1 MSRRRSRILP
11 TLFALAG
18 GIFLSATPHA
28 WAGGIGGALSNLL
41 SSANVSA
48 NGPGY
53 YSSEARGVYLMGGGN
68 VRFPTRISPTLISVN
83 PPYLYAGCGG
93 ISAYFGG
100 FSYIS
105 GSQIKQL
112 ISEIAQNSIGMV
124 SMLAIKELC
133 PQCASVIGEMQ
144 QIAQKAANLSIN
156 SCQMSKWLIQKGAGL
171 FGGTANFA
179 DNTQSRLAATE
190 AAMGKSSGYLSNIY
204 DGIDNSDTFLSNLN
218 TDIAQQ
224 EKSAGVNSGS
234 ATGQAALCKAGGE
247 CNTVWELLGQSDL
260 GNSTNPQV
268 IWDKTLLMNLMGT
281 KVLCSKGGSCP
292 NMPPNIP
299 YRIYP
304 ATLGFVGGKGA
315 AGSMAN
321 VYRLFLCGVDWRT
334 AGNGNAQVQV
344 VVDNYCSNAAA
355 PGSKSSGRGA
365 AEGFHKI
372 LVWQCG
378 DPSLWSNPNVPC
390 TDIVQEPLSESLLGN
405 GATGQG
411 AVTGYLPYVANILE
425 GAVQDVIDNQP
436 IGRQAIAL
444 LQIVPAPLYQAINA
458 AAVFPSASQELVM
471 SMSLYTSDL
480 LVDDELRHIAR
491 VAGRMRDSSL
501 IPQTQ
506 IEQLYR
512 FLGAMTLEAKQN
524 DKSFMDSIQMQQALM
539 QQIREVD
546 AAVAR
551 ETVSQGLLGASRFGL
566 AVAQQP

>member
-1 MSRRRSRILP
+1 MSRRRTRIFPAL
-11 TLFALAG
+11 LALAG
-18 GIFLSATPHA
+18 GLFLSAIPHA
-28 WAGGIGGALSNLL
+28 WAGGIGGALSSLL

-53 YSSEARGVYLMGGGN
+53 YSSEARGVYLMGGSD

-83 PPYLYAGCGG
+83 PPYIYAGCGG

-144 QIAQKAANLSIN
+144 AIAQKAANLSIN

-179 DNTQSRLAATE
+179 DNTQSRLAATA
-190 AAMGKSSGYLSNIY
+190 AAMGKSSGYLSDMYNGV
-204 DGIDNSDTFLSNLN
+204 DKASTFLGNLN

-224 EKSAGVNSGS
+224 EKASGVNSGS
-234 ATGQAALCKAGGE
+234 AIGQETLCSAGGE
-247 CNTVWELLGQSDL
+247 CNTVWELLGAGDL
-260 GNSTNPQV
+260 GNSTSPEV

-281 KVLCSKGGSCP
+281 KVICSKGSNCP

-304 ATLGFVGGKGA
+304 ATLGVVGVNGS
-315 AGSMAN
+315 AGGMAN
-321 VYRLFLCGVDWRT
+321 VYRLFLCGVNWQT
-334 AGNGNAQVQV
+334 AGKTAAVQALI
-344 VVDNYCSNAAA
+344 DNYCANTVA
-355 PGSKSSGRGA
+355 PGATGPAGGA
-365 AEGFHKI
+365 ATGFLKI
-372 LVWQCG
+372 LVWQCA
-378 DPSLWSNPNVPC
+378 DPSLWANPNVAC
-390 TDIVQEPLSESLLGN
+390 TNIVQEPLESSLLGN

-411 AVTGYLPYVANILE
+411 AVDGYLPYVANILE
-425 GAVQDVIDNQP
+425 GAVQDVINNQP
-436 IGRQAIAL
+436 VGHQAIAL

-458 AAVFPSASQELVM
+458 AAVFPSASQELIM

-491 VAGRMRDSSL
+491 VAGRMHDSSL
-501 IPQTQ
+501 IPQVQ
-506 IEQLYR
+506 IEQLYK
-512 FLGAMTLEAKQN
+512 FLGAMTLEARQN
-524 DKSFMDSIQMQQALM
+524 DKSFMDSIQMQQTLM
-539 QQIREVD
+539 QQIREID

-551 ETVSQGLLGASRFGL
+551 ETVTQGLLGASRFGL
-566 AVAQQP
+566 AVSRQP